1 MTPTIRRIDR
11 LARSR
16 SPRLSILVA
25 VAGVGVCLAALAG
38 FLAVVATNNLPW
50 YPGFT
55 VQEHYLE
62 IGRSYSQGFIVG
74 FFLCFFLVMVSVSVR
89 SWIENRRLLSRVG
102 SQPQDS

>member
-16 SPRLSILVA
+16 APRLSILVA
-25 VAGVGVCLAALAG
+25 VAGVGICLAALAA
-38 FLAVVATNNLPW
+38 FLAIVATNNLSW

-62 IGRSYSQGFIVG
+62 IGRSYSQGFVVG
-74 FFLCFFLVMVSVSVR
+74 FFLCFFLVMISVSVR
-89 SWIENRRLLSRVG
+89 GWIENRRLVSRVG
-102 SQPQDS
+102 SQPRDS